1 MKVILLE
8 NIKKLGTIGQKVN
21 VKDGFGRN
29 YLLKKGKALL
39 PTKENI
45 AHFETKKAEI
55 IKKNEIE
62 KNKAIEISE
71 KLKAVKITVRKEIM
85 ENGNLYGSVT
95 IKEICSEIIN
105 SSKVEI
111 KPVERAPDRF
121 GENPFKPKVNLIEK
135 HHNFHFVEK
144 SFTST
149 KR

>member
-8 NIKKLGTIGQKVN
+8 NIKKLGSIGQQVN

-29 YLLKKGKALL
+29 FLLKKGKALL

-62 KNKAIEISE
+62 KNKAIEISKE
-71 KLKAVKITVRKEIM
+71 LKSVKINIQKEIM

-95 IKEICSEIIN
+95 IKEICSAIL
-105 SSKVEI
+105 SLSKIEI
-111 KPVERAPDRF
+111 KPEQIELTANIKSK
-121 GENPFKPKVNLIEK
+121 GEYKFIVNLHAEVQSEVLLEVSPK
-135 HHNFHFVEK
+135 E
-144 SFTST
+144 
-149 KR
+149 